1 MAKEL
6 AQSMG
11 ITKNQLSVMLSSS
24 FSPIKS
30 NVSNLADVLGYDV
43 LKSIVPVNEQLSIL
57 SPKKDIRNEMF
68 PEVPIDV
75 SNVIAKR
82 KFNALELFAG
92 AGGLDLALEQA
103 GFNDVGLVEIDKH
116 AADTLKLNRPNWN
129 VINEDITKITA
140 DPAGIYKYIPK
151 CSQHC

>member
-1 MAKEL
+1 MKAVLDKKEIHTLMKKKGIKTQKEL

-75 SNVIAKR
+75 SNVITKR

-92 AGGLDLALEQA
+92 AGE
-103 GFNDVGLVEIDKH
+103 LV
-116 AADTLKLNRPNWN
+116 
-129 VINEDITKITA
+129 
-140 DPAGIYKYIPK
+140 
-151 CSQHC
+151 